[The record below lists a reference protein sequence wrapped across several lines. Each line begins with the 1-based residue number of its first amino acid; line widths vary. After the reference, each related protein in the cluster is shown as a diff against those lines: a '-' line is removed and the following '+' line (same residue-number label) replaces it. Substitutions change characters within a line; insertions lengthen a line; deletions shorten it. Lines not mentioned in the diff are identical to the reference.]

1 MCVCGHI
8 RRKVGLMSRDEQI
21 TLSRCD
27 LETLLTEH
35 GSCASLPAQ
44 GAVAESVPP
53 LLNTA
58 QLAARYGI
66 ASSTMRKRIHD
77 GWFGEHTRFLNG
89 KGYQIPRDVALEV
102 ESQIA
107 AGFEYVD
114 GVWRHSR
121 EVRSQAIPGA
131 STPHQKQRET
141 DSQRSAG
148 RYGGWRDAAKQR

>member
-1 MCVCGHI
+1 
-8 RRKVGLMSRDEQI
+8 MSRDEQL

-35 GSCASLPAQ
+35 GTCASLPAHA
-44 GAVAESVPP
+44 AVAESVPP

-66 ASSTMRKRIHD
+66 ASSTMRKRIHE
-77 GWFGEHTRFLNG
+77 GWFGEHTRFLVG
-89 KGYQIPRDVALEV
+89 KGYRIPRDVALEV

-114 GVWRHSR
+114 GVWRASR
-121 EVRSQAIPGA
+121 EVRSQAIPA
-131 STPHQKQRET
+131 ANTPRPKRPEA

-148 RYGGWRDAAKQR
+148 RYGGWRDAAK